1 MWNLCVEDRLTLY
14 ARQGELLHARD
25 RRALVR
31 NGTGLEEPVCVVR
44 CSSIKLKLEPDPSV
58 APTLLVARLHRVRPP
73 VVHRRDSACRIHIP
87 NEVTTAGSC
96 GGAAFRCRTSLPM
109 KIAIGRQDRE
119 VLVPGIELCALGA
132 HRERV
137 LHIRPRAGGGHLI
150 GGRLTVAAIVIADPA
165 AARSPAATITA
176 TSGLSIA
183 KMRQTPL
190 VVIDE
195 PSFVIADETSLY
207 HVKLVGAFETI
218 TISRII
224 ASLFHC
230 LDVRSID
237 NTLIVCPI

>member
-1 MWNLCVEDRLTLY
+1 V
-14 ARQGELLHARD
+14 
-25 RRALVR
+25 
-31 NGTGLEEPVCVVR
+31 
-44 CSSIKLKLEPDPSV
+44 
-58 APTLLVARLHRVRPP
+58 
-73 VVHRRDSACRIHIP
+73 
-87 NEVTTAGSC
+87 
-96 GGAAFRCRTSLPM
+96 
-109 KIAIGRQDRE
+109 
-119 VLVPGIELCALGA
+119 
-132 HRERV
+132 
-137 LHIRPRAGGGHLI
+137 I

-195 PSFVIADETSLY
+195 PSVVVADETSLY
-207 HVKLVGAFETI
+207 HVKLIGAFETI